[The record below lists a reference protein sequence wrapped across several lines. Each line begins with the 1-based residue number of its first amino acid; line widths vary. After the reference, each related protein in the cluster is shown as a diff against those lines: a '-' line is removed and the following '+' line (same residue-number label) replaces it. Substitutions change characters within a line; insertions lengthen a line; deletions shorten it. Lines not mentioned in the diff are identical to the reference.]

1 MMAWWGWMTLA
12 AGLGMAELILP
23 GFIFLGFAIGAA
35 LVGGLVAAGI
45 GLSSPGVWVV
55 FGGLSLIVWVI
66 LRAIWGRRG
75 QTRIIT
81 HDINDG

>member
-1 MMAWWGWMTLA
+1 MPWWGWMSLA
-12 AGLGMAELILP
+12 AGLGIAELILP

-35 LVGGLVAAGI
+35 LVGGLVAAGFA
-45 GLSSPGVWVV
+45 LSSPGVWVV

-66 LRAIWGRRG
+66 LRAIWGRQG